1 MPYAKTRWWHA
12 NKYTPVPTQT
22 VNWLKSKN
30 LIPLHS
36 DNEKLPLIAKVLG
49 TTFGDGGIFANLNGI
64 FLSSSEL
71 EAVKEFGEDLKLIF
85 GNEIDSNS
93 RIIEAGV
100 YSHSWCYQNTNRN
113 IIRLFQALGAPIGRK
128 SNFNTEVKV
137 SEWIFLSNKTIQ
149 DEFFGSIFGGE
160 LGTPTIHKEQNRLTS
175 LDIGMQIVF
184 NKREKAE
191 NYLNQIASYLNS
203 KGIKTGSIYS
213 YLPDNESILLR
224 LQISTQIENYYNF
237 TKNIKLNYC
246 KYKCLKLKDA
256 LTKFI
261 EIKRKKYNELLVR
274 GYNKDHILKLFN
286 VSENFS
292 GFLNL
297 ISLPEVKEFP
307 EKSQ

>member
-1 MPYAKTRWWHA
+1 
-12 NKYTPVPTQT
+12 
-22 VNWLKSKN
+22 
-30 LIPLHS
+30 
-36 DNEKLPLIAKVLG
+36 
-49 TTFGDGGIFANLNGI
+49 
-64 FLSSSEL
+64 
-71 EAVKEFGEDLKLIF
+71 
-85 GNEIDSNS
+85 
-93 RIIEAGV
+93 
-100 YSHSWCYQNTNRN
+100 
-113 IIRLFQALGAPIGRK
+113 
-128 SNFNTEVKV
+128 
-137 SEWIFLSNKTIQ
+137 
-149 DEFFGSIFGGE
+149 
-160 LGTPTIHKEQNRLTS
+160 
-175 LDIGMQIVF
+175 MQIVF

-256 LTKFI
+256 LTKFM

-274 GYNKDHILKLFN
+274 GYNKDHILKLLN

-297 ISLPEVKEFP
+297 ISLPEVKKFP